1 MFHKDLQK
9 YAFYDRLELCIDPT
23 HAGNL
28 LKVRLPVVELLYAW
42 AISFGTPPLDK
53 WAHFP
58 RWLVDWR
65 KSSGSLANQEMYDLD
80 LAQFDK
86 IAVTLDKFK
95 IGVEGAS
102 GVWVVAW
109 MF

>member
-53 WAHFP
+53 
-58 RWLVDWR
+58 
-65 KSSGSLANQEMYDLD
+65 
-80 LAQFDK
+80 
-86 IAVTLDKFK
+86 
-95 IGVEGAS
+95 
-102 GVWVVAW
+102 
-109 MF
+109 

>member
-42 AISFGTPPLDK
+42 AISFGTPP
-53 WAHFP
+53 WTSEP
-58 RWLVDWR
+58 EWQ